1 MIGEVAEDILS
12 KLPQNF
18 DTEACL
24 RKYPTTYTQVN
35 SLIFL
40 FSSSNLKGSFFCTQG
55 QPIIFHL
62 FHFVF
67 SRSKNSLVDVLSKKK
82 IYLT

>member
-35 SLIFL
+35 QLVLFFFRVLIQKKPFPVL
-40 FSSSNLKGSFFCTQG
+40 HGNRLVSISFILYFQG
-55 QPIIFHL
+55 QETA
-62 FHFVF
+62 
-67 SRSKNSLVDVLSKKK
+67 S
-82 IYLT
+82 